1 VADQGPS
8 SNQQKHAHPGGAGAV
23 LGVRVMRN
31 SSVQGLTLVIGNVM
45 QLVSTLVVA
54 SFLGPSEL
62 ARFGLLMFLAGLTTQ
77 LTSLLCKPGT
87 VRRTFGGGGDD
98 DDDDDSDED
107 DDTSSSPPRTLGT
120 GLAWA
125 VILGVL
131 ASILIYVFRVPIANV
146 LLGGDTEDV
155 NLVAL
160 AGLQSGALVV
170 FKICDITLWLERRPA
185 AFLICDTARPLLGL
199 IVLTAFL
206 ATGSGVEGAMIGTI
220 VGTAVAGVVGLI
232 LLTGSYEPSFDVH
245 EIWEIIKRGGYRAPI
260 VMSFWVIQNA
270 DIFILSRF
278 VSHEDLGVYHLAS
291 RLGFVVSFLP
301 QGFRMGM
308 RPMRK
313 SAAYDAYKEQYG
325 KATAGGQLLAYFTL
339 ICILAVLWM
348 VLLGQVLVDVVG
360 PKYAN
365 AASLIPLTALS
376 FVGPAM
382 YRTVN
387 QNVNLPNKRP
397 MFVGGVIAA
406 AVMFIGVTWLLAPH
420 IGVFAAPIGM
430 IVAFYLPALFLYI
443 KGQRNKPL
451 AYPYRQIST
460 ALALAL
466 AIAGVNQL
474 LPEYNHWIELV
485 VAFLFGVVW
494 IALLIP
500 LRVIPEQHVE
510 PLMHMIRSFRRGT
523 PASFRPRRGLR
534 SLDHAT
540 REDLRLAVVHRLPLD
555 RLRPDVS
562 GEGLMLTRALRQVGK
577 RGGIPVGEETEHD
590 AEMAIFLFESAS
602 TAVRNASMRGLLEKG
617 AESNDLRSMED
628 LVTTLGRAPV
638 EAWEDEPVNKKR
650 LGRRGR
656 RRRAAAQLRERA
668 ASSS

>member
-1 VADQGPS
+1 MADQEP
-8 SNQQKHAHPGGAGAV
+8 SNQQKHKHPGGAGAV

-31 SSVQGLTLVIGNVM
+31 SSVQGVTLVVGNVF

-77 LTSLLCKPGT
+77 LVSLLCKPGT

-98 DDDDDSDED
+98 DDDDDDED

-125 VILGVL
+125 CVLGVL
-131 ASILIYVFRVPIANV
+131 ASILIYVLRVPIANV
-146 LLGGDTEDV
+146 LLGGDTEDE

-160 AGLQSGALVV
+160 AGLLSGALVV
-170 FKICDITLWLERRPA
+170 FKICDITLWLERRPS

-199 IVLTAFL
+199 VVLTAFL
-206 ATGSGVEGAMIGTI
+206 ATGSGVAGAMIGTI
-220 VGTAVAGVVGLI
+220 IGTAVAGVVGLI
-232 LLTGSYEPSFDVH
+232 LLTGSYERSFDIP
-245 EIWEIIKRGGYRAPI
+245 EIWQIIKRGGYRAPI
-260 VMSFWVIQNA
+260 VMSFWLIQNA

-278 VSHEDLGVYHLAS
+278 VGHEELGVYHLAS

-313 SAAYDAYKEQYG
+313 SAAYDAFKEQYG
-325 KATAGGQLLAYFTL
+325 KATAGGQMLAYFTL

-397 MFVGGVIAA
+397 FFVGGVIAA
-406 AVMFIGVTWLLAPH
+406 AAMFIGITWLLAPE
-420 IGVFAAPIGM
+420 IGVYAAPIGM
-430 IVAFYLPALFLYI
+430 IVGFYLPALFLYI

-451 AYPYRQIST
+451 IYPYRQIAT
-460 ALALAL
+460 ALALAVGIA
-466 AIAGVNQL
+466 AINQL
-474 LPEYNHWIELV
+474 VPEYNHWLEALAAVLLGLI
-485 VAFLFGVVW
+485 W
-494 IALLIP
+494 IALLVP
-500 LRVIPEQHVE
+500 FRAIPEQHWK
-510 PLMHMIRSFRRGT
+510 PLLHMIRSFRRGT

-534 SLDHAT
+534 SLDPAV
-540 REDLRLAVVHRLPLD
+540 RDDLRLAVVGRLPRE
-555 RLRPDVS
+555 RLRPEA
-562 GEGLMLTRALRQVGK
+562 GEEGLMLTRALRQVGK
-577 RGGIPVGEETEHD
+577 RGGIPVGQETEHD
-590 AEMAIFLFESAS
+590 AEMAVFLFEDAS
-602 TAVRNASMRGLLEKG
+602 TAVRNASMRKLLEDG

-628 LVTTLGRAPV
+628 LVTTLARVPV
-638 EAWEDEPVNKKR
+638 EAWEDRPVNKR
-650 LGRRGR
+650 PIGRRGK

-668 ASSS
+668 ARGT

>member
-1 VADQGPS
+1 VAEQGPS
-8 SNQQKHAHPGGAGAV
+8 NKQKHKHPGGAGAV

-31 SSVQGLTLVIGNVM
+31 SSVQAVTLVVGNVM

-62 ARFGLLMFLAGLTTQ
+62 ARFGLLTFLAGLTTQ
-77 LTSLLCKPGT
+77 ITSLLCKPGT

-98 DDDDDSDED
+98 DDDDDDES

-125 VILGVL
+125 VVLGIL
-131 ASILIYVFRVPIANV
+131 ASILIYVFRDPIANV
-146 LLGGDTEDV
+146 LLGGDVQDE

-185 AFLICDTARPLLGL
+185 AFLICDTGRPLLGL

-206 ATGSGVEGAMIGTI
+206 AAGSGVEGAMIGTI
-220 VGTAVAGVVGLI
+220 IGTAVAGLVGLV
-232 LLTGSYEPSFDVH
+232 LLTGSYEPSFDVK
-245 EIWEIIKRGGYRAPI
+245 EIVQIIKRGGYRAPI
-260 VMSFWVIQNA
+260 VMSFWLIQNA

-313 SAAYDAYKEQYG
+313 SAAYDAFKEQYG
-325 KATAGGQLLAYFTL
+325 KATAGGQMLGYFTL

-348 VLLGQVLVDVVG
+348 VLLGQVIVDVVG
-360 PKYAN
+360 AKYAG
-365 AASLIPLTALS
+365 AGSLIPLTALS

-397 MFVGGVIAA
+397 FFVAGVISA
-406 AVMFIGVTWLLAPH
+406 AVLFIGVTWLLAPS
-420 IGVFAAPIGM
+420 IGVYAAPIGM
-430 IVAFYLPALFLYI
+430 IVAFYLPALLLYL

-451 AYPYRQIST
+451 DYPYREVVT
-460 ALALAL
+460 GLVLAL
-466 AIAGVNQL
+466 AIAGFNQI
-474 LPEYNHWIELV
+474 LPEYNHWVELG
-485 VAFLFGVVW
+485 VAFILGLVW
-494 IALLIP
+494 IALLPLVRAIP
-500 LRVIPEQHVE
+500 PQHWQ
-510 PLMHMIRSFRRGT
+510 PILHMIRSFRSGT

-534 SLDHAT
+534 SLDEAT
-540 REDLRLAVVHRLPLD
+540 RDELRLAVVHRLPRERLD
-555 RLRPDVS
+555 PRTDE
-562 GEGLMLTRALRQVGK
+562 EGLRLTRALRQVGK
-577 RGGIPVGEETEHD
+577 AGGVPVGKPTEHD
-590 AEMAIFLFESAS
+590 AQMAIFLFEDAS
-602 TAVRNASMRGLLEKG
+602 TAVRNASMRGLLDAG

-628 LVTTLGRAPV
+628 LVSTLARAPV
-638 EAWEDEPVNKKR
+638 EAWEQKPVNKR
-650 LGRRGR
+650 RRGRRGR

-668 ASSS
+668 ASNP

>member
-1 VADQGPS
+1 MPG
-8 SNQQKHAHPGGAGAV
+8 QKQNKQHHAHPGGAGAV

-31 SSVQGLTLVIGNVM
+31 SSVQGLTHVIGNVM
-45 QLVSTLVVA
+45 QLVSVMVVA

-98 DDDDDSDED
+98 DDDDDDEND
-107 DDTSSSPPRTLGT
+107 DSSSSPPRTLGT

-125 VILGVL
+125 VVLGIL
-131 ASILIYVFRVPIANV
+131 ASILIYVLRDPIANV
-146 LLGGDTEDV
+146 LLGGDTQDE

-160 AGLQSGALVV
+160 AGLLAGATLV
-170 FKICDITLWLERRPA
+170 FK
-185 AFLICDTARPLLGL
+185 ICDTARPVLGL
-199 IVLTAFL
+199 AVLTAFL

-232 LLTGSYEPSFDVH
+232 LLTGSYEPSFDVK
-245 EIWEIIKRGGYRAPI
+245 EIKEIIKRGGYRAPI
-260 VMSFWVIQNA
+260 VMSFWLIQNA

-278 VSHEDLGVYHLAS
+278 VPHEELGVYHLAS

-308 RPMRK
+308 RPIRK
-313 SAAYDAYKEQYG
+313 SAAYDAFKEQYG
-325 KATAGGQLLAYFTL
+325 KQTAGGQLLAYFTL

-348 VLLGQVLVDVVG
+348 VLFGQVLVDVVG
-360 PKYAN
+360 AKYAN

-387 QNVNLPNKRP
+387 QNVNLPKKRP
-397 MFVGGVIAA
+397 LFVGGVIAA
-406 AVMFIGVTWLLAPH
+406 AAMFIGITWLLAPH
-420 IGVFAAPIGM
+420 IGVYAAPIGM
-430 IVAFYLPALFLYI
+430 IAAFFLPAAFLFI

-451 AYPYRQIST
+451 FVPYRQLAT
-460 ALALAL
+460 ALVLAF
-466 AIAGVNQL
+466 AIAGLNQL

-485 VAFLFGVVW
+485 VAFLLGVLW
-494 IALLIP
+494 IVLLVP
-500 LRVIPEQHVE
+500 LRVIPREHWT
-510 PLMHMIRSFRRGT
+510 PLVHMIRSFRSGT

-534 SLDHAT
+534 SLDPAI
-540 REDLRLAVVHRLPLD
+540 REDLRLAVVHRLPLE
-555 RLRPDVS
+555 RLVPET
-562 GEGLMLTRALRQVGK
+562 GTEGLMLTRTLRQVGK
-577 RGGIPVGEETEHD
+577 RGGIPVGKETEHD
-590 AEMAIFLFESAS
+590 AQMAIFLFQDAS
-602 TAVRNASMRGLLEKG
+602 TAVRNASMRDLLAAG

-628 LVTTLGRAPV
+628 LVSSLAKAPV
-638 EAWEDEPVNKKR
+638 EAWEDKPVNKKR
-650 LGRRGR
+650 RGRRGR

-668 ASSS
+668 ARS